1 MDLKKYRLSNLKDA
15 SLSGIYSL
23 FEGMAK
29 IFESIAGSCYIANDP
44 YFYERSYFGGGLEQ
58 DRQNILSDWER
69 VNGYMGRAMNRA
81 IDWEKEYEKEAD
93 KHYQE
98 SLSRENFMSNKD
110 LTKKLSQKEV
120 YLN

>member
-1 MDLKKYRLSNLKDA
+1 MDLRKYRLSNLKEA
-15 SLSGIYSL
+15 SLSGIHSL
-23 FEGMAK
+23 FEGIGK
-29 IFESIAGSCYIANDP
+29 IFESIGGLFYMAQDP

-69 VNGYMGRAMNRA
+69 LNGYMGRAMNRA
-81 IDWEKEYEKEAD
+81 IDWEKEYQKESN

-98 SLSRENFMSNKD
+98 SLSRESFMSNKD

-120 YLN
+120 HLN